1 MYAGLLALQQAK
13 KLSQVRF
20 FGKVLGTGAD
30 YYVAEAKYESP
41 PDPPEGDP
49 PPPPPGAP
57 VEESGTGSNEFVY
70 FVANDPA
77 AAWTVLPDVTPHA
90 IVSSRPIYK
99 FLTGNLSAEV
109 RAYPPFPGKEN
120 EYLRALIARIVHGTT
135 LTAVNKFKMPE
146 EYEPGAMPAQNEDED
161 YKPTPTAKLGDVK
174 GWCTRYYG
182 LLQIGRTVNPPPPEE
197 ELAEGEPAF
206 FATAEDSNELEDI
219 VTAKQKGAEE
229 GAGQLLTGATGK
241 IHGGLKHGVLHIQRV
256 TAILGE
262 VAKLGVVSGLDLA
275 ALGGEHTR
283 EELQQGGLAR
293 TVGSDKDDELTA
305 LHFEVESSVNGQ
317 VTVGKVDV
325 FHGNDAL
332 AGTLR
337 LGEAKL
343 DFLVLGDGSFDL
355 FHSIDHFEFVL
366 GTGGEIGFGFEA
378 VGPVLHL
385 RDFLLLILV
394 GGDEL
399 FLARGLFPQVVVVVA
414 FVAGDFGLGDLE
426 DGVTQG
432 VEENTV
438 VGNEQNGAWIAGEI
452 VLKPDEGLEVEV
464 VGWLIQQEQVGFLD

>member
-1 MYAGLLALQQAK
+1 LSELETYRVYAGLLALQQAK

-99 FLTGNLSAEV
+99 FLTGDLSAEV

-197 ELAEGEPAF
+197 ELAEGEVSKLPKPEPELKPLSPIDASAWMVTTYTHGGPAVAVARSLKWPGAYNAYQLVGKKDTVAQVYVGF
-206 FATAEDSNELEDI
+206 GLEALDAPFKMQPPPPFQYEPAELEEQLDTPLDEENAAF
-219 VTAKQKGAEE
+219 VKLAMAALAEE
-229 GAGQLLTGATGK
+229 
-241 IHGGLKHGVLHIQRV
+241 
-256 TAILGE
+256 
-262 VAKLGVVSGLDLA
+262 A
-275 ALGGEHTR
+275 A
-283 EELQQGGLAR
+283 AM
-293 TVGSDKDDELTA
+293 
-305 LHFEVESSVNGQ
+305 
-317 VTVGKVDV
+317 
-325 FHGNDAL
+325 
-332 AGTLR
+332 
-337 LGEAKL
+337 
-343 DFLVLGDGSFDL
+343 
-355 FHSIDHFEFVL
+355 
-366 GTGGEIGFGFEA
+366 
-378 VGPVLHL
+378 
-385 RDFLLLILV
+385 
-394 GGDEL
+394 
-399 FLARGLFPQVVVVVA
+399 
-414 FVAGDFGLGDLE
+414 
-426 DGVTQG
+426 
-432 VEENTV
+432 
-438 VGNEQNGAWIAGEI
+438 
-452 VLKPDEGLEVEV
+452 PDPAE
-464 VGWLIQQEQVGFLD
+464 